1 MLSYPCY
8 KVDQVK
14 GENATLYNQFTN
26 VDHQFMIALNDNRVL
41 KSNGEAF
48 RIKVAVFNL
57 STDTYLNNLARTK
70 TLSKDRDRQVD
81 STCNPSSSI
90 LGIKIIQQAV
100 KMPFKQNN
108 HYLVVN

>member
-26 VDHQFMIALNDNRVL
+26 ADHQFTIALNDNRVL
-41 KSNGEAF
+41 KSNGEAI

-57 STDTYLNNLARTK
+57 LTDPYLNNLACAK
-70 TLSKDRDRQVD
+70 TLSKDKDGKVD
-81 STCNPSSSI
+81 STCNPSSSV
-90 LGIKIIQQAV
+90 L
-100 KMPFKQNN
+100 
-108 HYLVVN
+108 